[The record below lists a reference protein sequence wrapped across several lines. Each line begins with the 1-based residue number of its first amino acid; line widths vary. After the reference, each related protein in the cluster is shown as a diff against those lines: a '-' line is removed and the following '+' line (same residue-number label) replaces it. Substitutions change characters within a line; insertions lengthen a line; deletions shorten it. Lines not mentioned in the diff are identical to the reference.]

1 MPRRGDLGRDGLD
14 CFWKPEKKSLE
25 RIYSL
30 KVAEALGSWPESS
43 LSSELRRYLEG
54 QEREPVQ
61 GYQFG
66 LFDNCMG
73 IR

>member
-1 MPRRGDLGRDGLD
+1 VPRRGDLGRDGLD

-30 KVAEALGSWPESS
+30 KVAEALDSWPESS
-43 LSSELRRYLEG
+43 LSSELQRYLEG
-54 QEREPVQ
+54 ARERASAGVSIWP
-61 GYQFG
+61 
-66 LFDNCMG
+66 